1 VATSGSGPGTLA
13 RADLRVL
20 VSEPIADAGIAY
32 LRERFAVDLGLD
44 WGADELAERVG
55 DYDALV
61 VRSATKVT
69 ADLIARAERL
79 RVVGRAGTG
88 VDNVDV
94 EAATRRGII
103 VCNAAGSNAL
113 SAAEHAIALML
124 AQARNIPQAHASLVA
139 GRWERS
145 RFGGVEVAGKTLGVL
160 GLGRIGQMV
169 AERAKGLGMH
179 VVAYD
184 PFVTDA
190 RFRELGVER
199 AAEPA
204 DLYRV
209 SDFISLHLA
218 STPETRGFVGREAFA
233 AMKPGAR
240 IVNAARGDV
249 IDQDALVEALRSGHL
264 GGAGIDVFPQE
275 PVTESPLFGLPGVVV
290 TPHLGASTSEAQDRA
305 GVVVAEQVAAALT
318 GGVVTSAVN
327 IPAVA
332 PEQLDVLGPFL
343 PLARQLGQLGAALA
357 GGAASPV
364 EISYEGQL
372 ADLDTRLLTSAVLT
386 GVMAGHTDEPV
397 NVVNAGA
404 LAAERGIEWTE
415 STTPRAGDYTNRL
428 GVRIGEVALAGT
440 TVGTTSR
447 PRLVSA
453 FGQDL
458 EIELA
463 PHIGIFRYLDV
474 PGQIGRVGTILGNA
488 QVNIASMAVSR
499 SRAEGLAVMAA
510 TVDSPVPRSVV
521 DELCRIEGFERVWF
535 VDLTP

>member
-1 VATSGSGPGTLA
+1 MATSGSGPGTLA

-20 VSEPIADAGIAY
+20 ISEPIADAGVAY

-44 WGADELAERVG
+44 WSADELAERVG

-61 VRSATKVT
+61 VRSATRVT

-169 AERAKGLGMH
+169 AERAKGLGMT

-199 AAEPA
+199 AAAPE

-249 IDQDALVEALRSGHL
+249 IDQDALVEALSSGHL
-264 GGAGIDVFPQE
+264 GGAGIDVFPHE

-357 GGAASPV
+357 GGAGSPIA
-364 EISYEGQL
+364 ISYEGQL
-372 ADLDTRLLTSAVLT
+372 AELDTRLLTSAVLT

-404 LAAERGIEWTE
+404 LAAERGIEWAE

-428 GVRIGEVALAGT
+428 GVRIGDVELAGT

-474 PGQIGRVGTILGNA
+474 PGQIGRVGTILGDA
-488 QVNIASMAVSR
+488 HVNIASMAVSR

-510 TVDSPVPRSVV
+510 TVDSPVPREVV

>member
-1 VATSGSGPGTLA
+1 MATSGSGPGTLA

-169 AERAKGLGMH
+169 AERAKGLGMS

-199 AAEPA
+199 AAAPE

-218 STPETRGFVGREAFA
+218 STPETRGLVGREAFA

-372 ADLDTRLLTSAVLT
+372 AELDTRLLTSAVLT

-428 GVRIGEVALAGT
+428 GVRIAEVALAGT

-474 PGQIGRVGTILGNA
+474 PGQIGRVGTILGDA
-488 QVNIASMAVSR
+488 HVNIASMAVSR

-510 TVDSPVPRSVV
+510 TVDSPVPREVV